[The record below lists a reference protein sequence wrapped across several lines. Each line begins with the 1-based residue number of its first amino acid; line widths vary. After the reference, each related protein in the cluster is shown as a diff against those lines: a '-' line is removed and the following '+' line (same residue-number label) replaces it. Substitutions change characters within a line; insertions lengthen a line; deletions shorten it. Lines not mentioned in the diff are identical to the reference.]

1 MKTAISLPDEIF
13 EQAER
18 MARRLKKSRSEIY
31 REAVVEYVARHDPDA
46 VTQAMNYVV
55 DSVGG
60 ERDDFGKTAA
70 RRVLERSEW

>member
-46 VTQAMNYVV
+46 VTQAMNRVV
-55 DSVGG
+55 DSAGG
-60 ERDDFGKTAA
+60 EHDAFGKTAA